1 MTLSKKFDAI
11 RKQNNELQNHVI
23 DEFVNGNLSRRN
35 FIKMASVYGL
45 SLAAVPYVPGTDNKA
60 FAQGGSTGGVLRVGS
75 GVPGQQLD
83 PIKIQ
88 DGPGTLAVS
97 QVGEYL
103 SWSEPGELRPM
114 LAESWKPND
123 KGDVW
128 TFKIRSGVKFNNG
141 KPMTARDVAWT
152 FNRLANPEFPSSA
165 SGMFANT
172 LLPGSVSAPDDTTVV
187 FELEKPVGSFS
198 WLVSNDNYNAMILPE
213 NYEGDWSKDWIGTGP
228 WKIKEYIPGVRAV
241 FDANRDYWQGSP
253 LADSLE
259 LTMYEDE
266 TALLLAFQNQT
277 IDITGSIGLAN
288 ARAILANPTAY
299 NIDVREA
306 SNHDPIHFRMDM
318 EHFKDKRVRQ
328 AMALCMDRQ
337 SLVKNLYLGY
347 ATIGNDAPIAPVHA
361 AYTPDIA
368 QRPFDIEAA
377 RKLLAE
383 AGYENGFR
391 FKMTVLNYQVLPQMA
406 QLLQSALKQIN
417 VQADLELLDSATYRG
432 NLRYGSSPMLDSI
445 SGINNYG
452 HRGVPNLFFNIQLRT
467 GATINSARFS
477 NAEFDS
483 LADQFSSEVDLQ
495 SQRQIANK
503 IHTLLLDETPM
514 IYPAFK
520 HQVSLSQKNIT
531 GLVRQASNPVLHK
544 TSRSL

>member
-11 RKQNNELQNHVI
+11 RKQHNELQNHVI
-23 DEFVNGNLSRRN
+23 DEFVNGSLSRRN
-35 FIKMASVYGL
+35 FIKMASTYGL
-45 SLAAVPYVPGTDNKA
+45 SLAAVPYIPGMGKKA
-60 FAQGGSTGGVLRVGS
+60 FAQGGQAGGVLRVGT

-88 DGPGTLAVS
+88 DGAGSLAVS

-114 LAESWKPND
+114 LAESWTPND
-123 KGDVW
+123 KGNIW

-141 KPMTARDVAWT
+141 TPMTARDVAWT
-152 FNRLANPEFPSSA
+152 FNRLANPDFPSSA

-228 WKIKEYIPGVRAV
+228 WKIREYIPGVRAV
-241 FDANRDYWQGSP
+241 FDANKEYWQGAP

-259 LTMYEDE
+259 LTMYEEE
-266 TALLLAFQNQT
+266 TALLLAFQSQA
-277 IDITGSIGLAN
+277 IDITGPIGLAN

-318 EHFKDKRVRQ
+318 EQFKDKRVRQ
-328 AMALCMDRQ
+328 AMALCMDRE
-337 SLVKNLYLGY
+337 SLVKNLHLGY
-347 ATIGNDAPIAPVHA
+347 ASIGNDAPIAPVHA
-361 AYTPDIA
+361 AYTSDIA
-368 QRPFDIEAA
+368 QRPYDIEAA

-432 NLRYGSSPMLDSI
+432 DLRYGSSPMLDSI
-445 SGINNYG
+445 SGINSYG

-467 GATINSARFS
+467 GATINSAHFS
-477 NAEFDS
+477 NAEFDG

-495 SQRQIANK
+495 SQRQIANR